1 MRRSQRNKASRD
13 NRNKVKL
20 IIRNR
25 NFVRG
30 AFPKVT
36 KAVKRR
42 NLSISR
48 VLHSFTDTSGS
59 ANLIKYSSFL
69 VVKNVETGGRVSFL

>member
-13 NRNKVKL
+13 NRNKVQL

-30 AFPKVT
+30 VFPKVT
-36 KAVKRR
+36 KAVKQR